1 MKFSEHWLRTWVDPK
16 LSTEQLTDLLTMS
29 GLEVDS
35 IEAVAGHFSGV
46 IVGEVIHTEP
56 HPNAD
61 KLTLCQ
67 VSDGQ
72 EHFQVVCGA
81 PNVRAGIKVPFA
93 KIGAKL
99 GEDFTIKKAK
109 LRQVESFGMLCS
121 EKELGISDADEG
133 LMELPNSLETGQDLR
148 HSLQLDDLCIEVD
161 LTPNRADCI
170 SIMGIARDLGSLSQT
185 PVTPIEVKS
194 TPDSHSETLS
204 IDVKDQQSCPRFLGR
219 ILKGIDLNKPTP
231 TWMSERLRRS
241 GLRAINPVVDVTNY
255 VMLEMGQ
262 PMHAYDLRQIQGGI
276 VVRKAH
282 KGEKLTLLDG
292 SELDLDTE
300 SLLIA
305 DHEKALGLAGIMGGL
320 HSGVSNETGDLY
332 LEVAFFQPTA
342 IAGKARHYGLH
353 TDASYRFERGV
364 DFNLQQQAMERATEL
379 LLAICGGQAGPINE
393 ALSESY
399 LPKRHQIELRHDR
412 LEKLLGLTI
421 DDHKVTDI
429 LTRLEF
435 QPMKTTDSWS
445 CQAPSFRYDIALEV
459 DLIEEVARVNGYDQL
474 PARTDLGQAHLKRH
488 KENTLSLSTL
498 KHQLVAEGFQEAIT
512 YSFVDP
518 KTQALLNPNIEPISL
533 LNPISSEMSV
543 MRTNLWSG
551 LLQALIHNLN
561 RQQTRVALFETGLRF
576 EKAACEEQLPKQTPV
591 LAAAITGD
599 HLPKTWANPHKAV
612 DFFDLKGV
620 IERLMDLGL
629 SNQTL
634 VSFEP
639 SNHPALHPGQAANI
653 RVGGETVGVIGAI
666 HPRVQ
671 KDLGLKQP
679 VYVFEVEQEHLL
691 MRKVSEFKALSKFPE
706 VQRDL
711 AFTVPVKQKAAD
723 LEELIRRNAGDY
735 LLNVRLFDLYQ
746 GEGIDP
752 QRKSIALGLTWQHPS
767 RTLNDEEINSWMT
780 AIINSLQQEVDAQL
794 RG

>member
-35 IEAVAGHFSGV
+35 IEPVAGHFSGV
-46 IVGEVIHTEP
+46 VVGEVTHTEP

-67 VSDGQ
+67 VFDGQ
-72 EHFQVVCGA
+72 EHFQIVCGA

-93 KIGAKL
+93 KIGAML

-121 EKELGISDADEG
+121 EKELGISDSDEG
-133 LMELPNSLETGQDLR
+133 LMELPRTLEAGHDLR
-148 HSLQLDDLCIEVD
+148 HILQLDDVCIEVD

-170 SIMGIARDLGSLSQT
+170 SVMGIARDLGGLSQT
-185 PVTPIEVKS
+185 PLTPIEIKS
-194 TPDSHSETLS
+194 IPTSHSESVS
-204 IDVKDQQSCPRFLGR
+204 IDVEDKQSCPRFLGR
-219 ILKGIDLNKPTP
+219 ILTGINLNKPTP

-241 GLRAINPVVDVTNY
+241 GLRAINPAVDVTNY

-262 PMHAYDLRQIQGGI
+262 PMHAYDLQQIQGGI
-276 VVRKAH
+276 VVRKANE
-282 KGEKLTLLDG
+282 GETLTLLDG
-292 SELDLDTE
+292 SDLDLDTD

-320 HSGVSNETGDLY
+320 HSGVSDETRDLY

-342 IAGKARHYGLH
+342 ITGKARHYGLH

-364 DFNLQQQAMERATEL
+364 DFNRQKQAMERATEL

-393 ALSESY
+393 ALSESH
-399 LPKRHQIELRHDR
+399 LPKRHQIKLRHDR

-421 DDHKVTDI
+421 DDQKVTDI

-435 QPMKTTDSWS
+435 QPIKTADGWL

-459 DLIEEVARVNGYDQL
+459 DLIEEIARVNGYDQL
-474 PARTDLGQAHLKRH
+474 PARTGLGQAHLKRH
-488 KENTLSLSTL
+488 QESTLDLSTL

-518 KTQALLNPNIEPISL
+518 NIQTLLNPNNEPIPL

-543 MRTNLWSG
+543 MRTNLWPG
-551 LLQALIHNLN
+551 LLQALSHNLN

-576 EKAACEEQLPKQTPV
+576 EIATGKEALPKQTPV
-591 LAAAITGD
+591 LSGAITGD

-634 VSFEP
+634 VAFEP

-653 RVGGETVGVIGAI
+653 RVGGETVGVIGGI

-671 KDLGLKQP
+671 KKLGLKQP
-679 VYVFEVEQEHLL
+679 VYVFEIEQEHLL
-691 MRKVSEFKALSKFPE
+691 LRKVSEFKALSKFPE

-711 AFTVPVKQKAAD
+711 AFTVPIKQKAAD
-723 LEELIRRNAGDY
+723 LEELIRANAGDY

-780 AIINSLQQEVDAQL
+780 AIINSLQREVDAQL